1 MAIEHANHVAL
12 SLQEQLPI
20 WLIVIPFITAPLI
33 LLLGNKQLAWL
44 LSFIATGISLFISIL
59 LTLHLQSGG
68 VISYHIGGWAPPI
81 GIEYRIDATNAFILL
96 LISSI
101 GTVVLPYACKSVNS
115 EINPKHHTLF
125 YACYMLCFTGLM
137 GIVITGDA
145 FNIFVFL
152 EISSLA
158 TYVLV
163 AMGAY
168 KDKRAL
174 TAAYDY
180 LILGTIGATFF
191 VIGIGFL
198 YMATGTLNLVDLA
211 ERISSQGLNRTIRA
225 GFGFIV
231 IGLGLKIAIM
241 PLHLWLPKAYTFAPS
256 AVTVF
261 LSATAT
267 KASMYV
273 LLKFLFSIY
282 HPSFAF
288 EENTILIIFMPL
300 AIATMFLASIVAIF
314 QTNLKRML
322 AYSSIGQIGYLLLG
336 ASLMNSMG
344 LTATLVH
351 MFNHGITK
359 ALLFMGAG
367 ILALKVGKVSYE
379 NIAGLGRS
387 MPLTAAAMVVG
398 GLSLIG
404 VPGTAGFISKW
415 LLIQAAFANGW
426 WQISLLIVVSSL
438 LSVVYVWRFFE
449 ILYIAPNNKMG
460 MKTEASAS
468 MLIPMWILAFA
479 CLFFG
484 IFTDLTLGTAQT
496 AAENLLSLPNSVLQT
511 TLGDGS

>member
-1 MAIEHANHVAL
+1 MAIEHANHIAL
-12 SLQEQLPI
+12 SIEEQLPI
-20 WLIVIPFITAPLI
+20 LLIVIPFITAPLI
-33 LLLGNKQLAWL
+33 LLFGNKQLAWL
-44 LSFIATGISLFISIL
+44 LSFVATGSSLIISVV
-59 LTLHLQSGG
+59 LTLYLKDGG

-81 GIEYRIDATNAFILL
+81 GIEYRIDATNALILL

-101 GTVVLPYACKSVNS
+101 GTVVLPYAYKSVNS

-211 ERISSQGLNRTIRA
+211 ERIADQGLNRTIRA

-273 LLKFLFSIY
+273 LLRFLFSIY

-336 ASLMNSMG
+336 ASFMNSTG

-367 ILALKVGKVSYE
+367 ILVLKVGKVSYD
-379 NIAGLGRS
+379 NIAGLGKS
-387 MPLTAAAMVVG
+387 MPLTAAAMVIG

-415 LLIQAAFANGW
+415 LLIQAALENGW
-426 WQISLLIVVSSL
+426 WQIALLIVLSSL
-438 LSVVYVWRFFE
+438 LSVVYVWRLIE
-449 ILYIAPNNKMG
+449 ILYIAPNNKIG
-460 MKTEASAS
+460 KNTEASVS
-468 MLIPMWILAFA
+468 MLIPMWILAIA

-484 IFTDLTLGTAQT
+484 IFTDLTVSTAQT
-496 AAENLLSLPNSVLQT
+496 AAENLLSLTNGIHQSS
-511 TLGDGS
+511 LGVGS

>member
-1 MAIEHANHVAL
+1 MAIEHANHIAL
-12 SLQEQLPI
+12 SIEEQLPI
-20 WLIVIPFITAPLI
+20 LLIVIPFITAPLI
-33 LLLGNKQLAWL
+33 LLFGNKQLAWL
-44 LSFIATGISLFISIL
+44 LSFVATGSSLIISVV
-59 LTLHLQSGG
+59 LTLYLKDGG

-81 GIEYRIDATNAFILL
+81 GIEYRIDATNALILL

-101 GTVVLPYACKSVNS
+101 GTVVLPYAYKSVNS

-211 ERISSQGLNRTIRA
+211 ERIADQGLNRTIRA

-273 LLKFLFSIY
+273 LLRFLFSIY

-322 AYSSIGQIGYLLLG
+322 AYSSVGQIGYLLLG

-344 LTATLVH
+344 ITATLVH

-367 ILALKVGKVSYE
+367 ILALKVGKVSYD
-379 NIAGLGRS
+379 NIAGLGKS

-415 LLIQAAFANGW
+415 LLIQAAFVNGW
-426 WQISLLIVVSSL
+426 WHIALLIVVSSL
-438 LSVVYVWRFFE
+438 LSVVYIWKLIE
-449 ILYIAPNNKMG
+449 TLYIAPNNKSG
-460 MKTEASAS
+460 TKTEAPFS
-468 MLIPMWILAFA
+468 MLIPMWVLAFA

-484 IFTDLTLGTAQT
+484 VFTDITVGTAQT
-496 AAENLLSLPNSVLQT
+496 AADNLLNLTNSIHLT
-511 TLGDGS
+511 NLGDGS

>member
-1 MAIEHANHVAL
+1 
-12 SLQEQLPI
+12 
-20 WLIVIPFITAPLI
+20 
-33 LLLGNKQLAWL
+33 
-44 LSFIATGISLFISIL
+44 
-59 LTLHLQSGG
+59 
-68 VISYHIGGWAPPI
+68 
-81 GIEYRIDATNAFILL
+81 
-96 LISSI
+96 
-101 GTVVLPYACKSVNS
+101 
-115 EINPKHHTLF
+115 
-125 YACYMLCFTGLM
+125 
-137 GIVITGDA
+137 
-145 FNIFVFL
+145 
-152 EISSLA
+152 
-158 TYVLV
+158 
-163 AMGAY
+163 MGAY

-211 ERISSQGLNRTIRA
+211 ERIADQGLNRTIRA

-273 LLKFLFSIY
+273 LLRFLFSIY

-336 ASLMNSMG
+336 ASFMNSTG

-367 ILALKVGKVSYE
+367 ILVLKVGKVSYD
-379 NIAGLGRS
+379 NIAGLGKS
-387 MPLTAAAMVVG
+387 MPLTAAAMVIG

-415 LLIQAAFANGW
+415 LLIQAALENGW
-426 WQISLLIVVSSL
+426 WQIALLIVLSSL
-438 LSVVYVWRFFE
+438 LSVVYVWRLIE
-449 ILYIAPNNKMG
+449 ILYIAPNNKIG
-460 MKTEASAS
+460 KNTEASVS
-468 MLIPMWILAFA
+468 MLIPMWILAIA

-484 IFTDLTLGTAQT
+484 IFTDLTVSTAQT
-496 AAENLLSLPNSVLQT
+496 AAENLLSLTNGIHQSS
-511 TLGDGS
+511 LGVGS

>member
-1 MAIEHANHVAL
+1 
-12 SLQEQLPI
+12 
-20 WLIVIPFITAPLI
+20 
-33 LLLGNKQLAWL
+33 
-44 LSFIATGISLFISIL
+44 
-59 LTLHLQSGG
+59 
-68 VISYHIGGWAPPI
+68 
-81 GIEYRIDATNAFILL
+81 
-96 LISSI
+96 
-101 GTVVLPYACKSVNS
+101 
-115 EINPKHHTLF
+115 
-125 YACYMLCFTGLM
+125 
-137 GIVITGDA
+137 
-145 FNIFVFL
+145 
-152 EISSLA
+152 
-158 TYVLV
+158 
-163 AMGAY
+163 
-168 KDKRAL
+168 
-174 TAAYDY
+174 
-180 LILGTIGATFF
+180 
-191 VIGIGFL
+191 
-198 YMATGTLNLVDLA
+198 
-211 ERISSQGLNRTIRA
+211 
-225 GFGFIV
+225 
-231 IGLGLKIAIM
+231 
-241 PLHLWLPKAYTFAPS
+241 
-256 AVTVF
+256 
-261 LSATAT
+261 
-267 KASMYV
+267 
-273 LLKFLFSIY
+273 
-282 HPSFAF
+282 
-288 EENTILIIFMPL
+288 
-300 AIATMFLASIVAIF
+300 
-314 QTNLKRML
+314 ML

-438 LSVVYVWRFFE
+438 LSVVYVWRFIE